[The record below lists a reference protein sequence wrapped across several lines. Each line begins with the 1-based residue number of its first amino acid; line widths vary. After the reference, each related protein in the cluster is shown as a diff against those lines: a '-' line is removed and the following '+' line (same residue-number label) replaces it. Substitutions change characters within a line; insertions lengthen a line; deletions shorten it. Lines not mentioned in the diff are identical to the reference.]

1 MTSRVVRS
9 WIEAFGTAVPVKAT
23 ETTVEMATNDSVD
36 SLPPSI
42 SQHGVAPTFGLEYL

>member
-42 SQHGVAPTFGLEYL
+42 SQHGVAPTSGLEHL